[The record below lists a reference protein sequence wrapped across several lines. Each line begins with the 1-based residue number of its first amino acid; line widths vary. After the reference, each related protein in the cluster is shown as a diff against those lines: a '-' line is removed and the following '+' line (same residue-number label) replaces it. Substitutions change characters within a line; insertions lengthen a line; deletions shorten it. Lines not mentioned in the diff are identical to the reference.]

1 MLTSMPLN
9 AAPKDDAPTRTP
21 IKHLVVIFQENRS
34 FDQYFA
40 TYPVAANGPGETPF
54 HAQPDTP
61 TVNGLTTAGLLS
73 NNPNSSQPQ
82 RLSPAQAIVC
92 SDSHDYTDEQNAFD
106 HGLMDMF
113 PEKTADPTCGIG
125 QVVDYFDGNTVT
137 PLWHFRT
144 DEITPASTVPLADHS

>member
-1 MLTSMPLN
+1 
-9 AAPKDDAPTRTP
+9 
-21 IKHLVVIFQENRS
+21 VVIFQENRS

-40 TYPVAANGPGETPF
+40 TYPVAANGSGETPF
-54 HAQPDTP
+54 HARPDTP

-113 PEKTADPTCGIG
+113 PKKTADPTCGIG